1 MRSLFLKIFLSYWM
15 AQALFVVL
23 AILVTLAIHPS
34 GEIASVQAQQARF
47 LSEAVQ
53 AYQTGG
59 EEGARKYLRAV
70 HDSQHVRLFL
80 FDEKVRDLTGRMPPE
95 WILRVARG
103 QAATADSLWGRFGP
117 GRYLRQSIAASDG
130 HSYTLVI
137 EFPPEEHGLFGPHG
151 VPHLGILIAIVSSG
165 LVCYILARY
174 LTSPIVRLRAATQKL
189 ASGDLTARAG
199 VPGSRRHDEMAE
211 LMRDFDRMAERL
223 ENLVNAQSRLLTDIS
238 HELRSPLARLNV
250 ALALARQRS
259 GPEAGSALDRIDRE
273 TNRLN
278 ELIQKLLTIARLE
291 AGDESIEKLPVHLE
305 QIIHEIAKDAAFE
318 AQSRHCEVEA
328 TIVDDCVVIGSPSL
342 LHSAIENVV
351 RNAIRYTQEGTSVEV
366 RLEQGVGLP
375 KLGSQGL
382 KLQNMK
388 LQNMG
393 LQNMGLQGVGLKN
406 DGVGGPEAVVRV
418 TDSGPGVPEDAL
430 DKLFRPFY
438 RIDDARG
445 RQTGGVGLGLAI
457 TDRAVRLHGGTIRV
471 SNRPQ
476 GGLMVEIRLPLSSAE
491 VSNVV
496 DQPITI
502 LSREL

>member
-1 MRSLFLKIFLSYWM
+1 MRSLFVRIFLSYWI

-34 GEIASVQAQQARF
+34 SEIAGVQAQQARF

-53 AYQTGG
+53 AYQNGK
-59 EEGARKYLRAV
+59 EEGARNYLRSVRDA
-70 HDSQHVRLFL
+70 QHVRLFL
-80 FDEKVRDLTGRMPPE
+80 FDENTRDLTGRTPPE
-95 WILRVARG
+95 WILRVAHG
-103 QAATADSLWGRFGP
+103 QTATADSLRGRLGP
-117 GRYLRQSIAASDG
+117 ARYLRQSMASSDG
-130 HSYTLVI
+130 HSYTLVV
-137 EFPPEEHGLFGPHG
+137 EFPPQEHRFFGPHG
-151 VPHLGILIAIVSSG
+151 VPHLGILIAIISSG

-174 LTSPIVRLRAATQKL
+174 LTSPITRLRAATQKL

-199 VPGSRRHDEMAE
+199 MPGSRRHDEMAE

-223 ENLVNAQSRLLTDIS
+223 ENLVTAQGRLLTDIS

-250 ALALARQRS
+250 ALELARQRS

-273 TNRLN
+273 SNRLN

-291 AGDESIEKLPVHLE
+291 AGDQLSEKLPVHLDH
-305 QIIHEIAKDAAFE
+305 IIHEIARDAAFE
-318 AQSRHCEVEA
+318 AQARRCQVEA
-328 TIVDDCVVIGSPSL
+328 TIVDDCVVLGSPSL

-351 RNAIRYTQEGTSVEV
+351 RNAIRYTQEGSSVQV
-366 RLEQGVGLP
+366 RLEEGIGP
-375 KLGSQGL
+375 KSNGAH
-382 KLQNMK
+382 
-388 LQNMG
+388 
-393 LQNMGLQGVGLKN
+393 
-406 DGVGGPEAVVRV
+406 GPEAVVRV

-457 TDRAVRLHGGTIRV
+457 TDRAVRLHGGTIKAA
-471 SNRPQ
+471 NRPQ
-476 GGLMVEIRLPLSSAE
+476 GGLMVEIRLPLSPAN
-491 VSNVV
+491 VSETQDPQTV
-496 DQPITI
+496 TI

>member
-1 MRSLFLKIFLSYWM
+1 MRSLFVRIFLSYWV
-15 AQALFVVL
+15 AQALFLVL
-23 AILVTLAIHPS
+23 AILATLAIGHS
-34 GEIASVQAQQARF
+34 GEISSVQAQQARF
-47 LSEAVQ
+47 LNEAVQ

-59 EEGARKYLRAV
+59 EEGARKYLRSV
-70 HDSQHVRLFL
+70 RDSQHVRLYL
-80 FDEKVRDLTGRMPPE
+80 FDEQGRELLGRQPPE
-95 WILRVARG
+95 WIERVERG
-103 QAATADSLWGRFGP
+103 EVHTADTFWGR
-117 GRYLRQSIAASDG
+117 LRPMQFLREATTAADG
-130 HSYTLVI
+130 HRYTLVT
-137 EFPPEEHGLFGPHG
+137 ELPPEQHTLFGPHG
-151 VPHLGILIAIVSSG
+151 VPGLGILIAILSSG
-165 LVCYILARY
+165 LVCSILARY
-174 LTSPIVRLRAATQKL
+174 LTSPIVRLRTATQKL

-250 ALALARQRS
+250 ALELARQRS
-259 GPEAGSALDRIDRE
+259 GPDARSALDRIDRE

-278 ELIQKLLTIARLE
+278 EMIQRLLTIARLE
-291 AGDESIEKLPVHLE
+291 AGNESIEKIPVDLE
-305 QIIHEIAKDAAFE
+305 QIIHEITKDAAFE
-318 AQSRHCEVEA
+318 AQSRHCQVQA
-328 TIVDDCVVIGSPSL
+328 TIVDDCVVMGSASL

-351 RNAIRYTQEGTSVEV
+351 RNAIRYTDEGTSVEV

-375 KLGSQGL
+375 NSGAGL
-382 KLQNMK
+382 NHESA
-388 LQNMG
+388 
-393 LQNMGLQGVGLKN
+393 LKA
-406 DGVGGPEAVVRV
+406 EAVVRV

-491 VSNVV
+491 KENVV
-496 DQPITI
+496 DPRNVVI
-502 LSREL
+502 LS

>member
-1 MRSLFLKIFLSYWM
+1 MRSLFVRIFLSYWV
-15 AQALFVVL
+15 AQALFLVL
-23 AILVTLAIHPS
+23 AILVTLAIRPS
-34 GEIASVQAQQARF
+34 GEIASVQAQQGRI
-47 LSEAVQ
+47 LNEAVQ

-59 EEGARKYLRAV
+59 QEGARNYLRTV
-70 HDSQHVRLFL
+70 RDTQHVRPFL
-80 FDEKVRDLTGRMPPE
+80 FDENTRDLTGRTPPD

-103 QAATADSLWGRFGP
+103 KTATADRLWGRFGP
-117 GRYLRQSIAASDG
+117 GRYLRQSRASSDG

-137 EFPPEEHGLFGPHG
+137 EFPPEEHGVFGPHG
-151 VPHLGILIAIVSSG
+151 VPGLGILIAIISSG

-174 LTSPIVRLRAATQKL
+174 LTSPIVQLRAATQKL

-223 ENLVNAQSRLLTDIS
+223 ENLVSAQSRLLTDIS

-250 ALALARQRS
+250 ALELARQRS

-273 TNRLN
+273 ANRLN

-291 AGDESIEKLPVHLE
+291 AGGESIEKIPVRLE
-305 QIIHEIAKDAAFE
+305 NIIHEIAKDAAFE
-318 AQSRHCEVEA
+318 AQSRGCEVDA
-328 TIVDDCVVIGSPSL
+328 TIVDDCIVVGSPSL

-366 RLEQGVGLP
+366 RLEQGVGLQ
-375 KLGSQGL
+375 KDSLGSPQ
-382 KLQNMK
+382 
-388 LQNMG
+388 
-393 LQNMGLQGVGLKN
+393 
-406 DGVGGPEAVVRV
+406 AVVRV

-457 TDRAVRLHGGTIRV
+457 TDRAVRLHGGSIRV

-476 GGLMVEIRLPLSSAE
+476 GGLMVEIRLPLSSEEAKRA
-491 VSNVV
+491 
-496 DQPITI
+496 DDPQTLTI

>member
-1 MRSLFLKIFLSYWM
+1 MRSLFVRIFLSYWV
-15 AQALFVVL
+15 AQALFLVL
-23 AILVTLAIHPS
+23 AILVTLAIRPS
-34 GEIASVQAQQARF
+34 GEISSIQAQQARF
-47 LSEAVQ
+47 LNEAIQ

-59 EEGARKYLRAV
+59 DEGARKYLRGIR
-70 HDSQHVRLFL
+70 DSQHVRLYL
-80 FDEKVRDLTGRMPPE
+80 FNEQGRELLGRQPPE
-95 WILRVARG
+95 WIERVERG
-103 QAATADSLWGRFGP
+103 QTSTADTFWGRLRPMQF
-117 GRYLRQSIAASDG
+117 LRQSEIAADG
-130 HSYTLVI
+130 HRYTLVT
-137 EFPPEEHGLFGPHG
+137 ELPPEQRTLFGPHG
-151 VPHLGILIAIVSSG
+151 VPGLAILIAIISSG

-174 LTSPIVRLRAATQKL
+174 LTSPIAQLRAATQKL

-259 GPEAGSALDRIDRE
+259 GPEAGTALDRIDRE

-278 ELIQKLLTIARLE
+278 ELIQKLLTVARLE
-291 AGDESIEKLPVHLE
+291 AGAELIEKLPVPLE
-305 QIIHEIAKDAAFE
+305 QIVRDIAKDAAFE
-318 AQSRHCEVEA
+318 AQSRHCQVEA
-328 TIVDDCVVIGSPSL
+328 TIVDDCVVIGSASL

-351 RNAIRYTQEGTSVEV
+351 RNAIRYTHEGTSVQV
-366 RLEQGVGLP
+366 RLEQGVGIE
-375 KLGSQGL
+375 GDS
-382 KLQNMK
+382 LQ
-388 LQNMG
+388 
-393 LQNMGLQGVGLKN
+393 
-406 DGVGGPEAVVRV
+406 GPEAVVRV

-471 SNRPQ
+471 ANRPQ
-476 GGLMVEIRLPLSSAE
+476 GGLVVELRLPLSSEAE
-491 VSNVV
+491 STA
-496 DQPITI
+496 DPRTITI
-502 LSREL
+502 LSRNFS